1 MTKSFG
7 SPSRQPKKPNRP
19 YRDNEQTSGR
29 SPDLKN
35 GGEKEG
41 QFQLNVPTWGPNE
54 RSGYIPGSTES
65 NYAPPVAI
73 KVDTS
78 RRMVALF
85 IDVFVCYIAG
95 VAVTLIPF
103 VNRMLPLP
111 LVMAVAFLARDF
123 VFAGRGVGKNLMGF
137 QVVDASTGIPANLIQ
152 SFTRN
157 IILIMPFVVLGLVSF
172 LLNFAPLGWLNT
184 VVMQIVNIAGSA
196 YVLIV
201 LPMECYR
208 CFVRPDSLRKGDEIA
223 GTMIIEAP
231 MDFSHFLPKQ

>member
-19 YRDNEQTSGR
+19 YRENGQTER
-29 SPDLKN
+29 SPDLT
-35 GGEKEG
+35 EG
-41 QFQLNVPTWGPNE
+41 DSQFQLNVPAWGPNE
-54 RSGYIPGSTES
+54 RSNNNPATTE
-65 NYAPPVAI
+65 NYYAPPIAI

-137 QVVDASTGIPANLIQ
+137 QVVDASTGIPASLIQ
-152 SFTRN
+152 SFMRN
-157 IILIMPFVVLGLVSF
+157 IILIMPFVALGLVSF
-172 LLNFAPLGWLNT
+172 LLNFAPLGWLNNA
-184 VVMQIVNIAGSA
+184 VMQIVNIAGSI

-208 CFVRPDSLRKGDEIA
+208 SFMRPDSLRKGDEIA

>member
-19 YRDNEQTSGR
+19 YRENGQTSGR
-29 SPDLKN
+29 TPDLTGTDADK
-35 GGEKEG
+35 
-41 QFQLNVPTWGPNE
+41 QFQINVPAWGPSE
-54 RSGYIPGSTES
+54 RSNNNPDTTDSY
-65 NYAPPVAI
+65 YAPPVAI

-78 RRMVALF
+78 RRLVALI
-85 IDVFVCYIAG
+85 IDVFVCYMAG

-137 QVVDASTGIPANLIQ
+137 QVVDATTGIPASLIQ
-152 SFTRN
+152 SFLRN
-157 IILIMPFVVLGLVSF
+157 IILIMPFIVLGVVSF
-172 LLNFAPLGWLNT
+172 LLNIAPLGWINN

-208 CFVRPDSLRKGDEIA
+208 SFMRPDSLRKGDEIA

-231 MDFSHFLPKQ
+231 MDFSRFLPNQ